1 MANAPYSQSPA
12 WDRRHPFYVDLVQRL
27 EYCRQQLEQDQ
38 QMLERLFADVLS
50 AVTIKTDTGVTA
62 RTQRLQERIA
72 TLTREI
78 QELLVSAHFARRER
92 ASGESEGRTIVKK
105 LKLVGGILLCCALF
119 WAAPVSAQTKVVQN
133 PTTVSFTPS
142 PDHGTTL
149 SDGTMIVTRYELRM
163 FLVGQTVPV
172 AVRDLAKPVPVSGT
186 ISVTNAAWFVPLAPN
201 VELISRVAAIGPGG
215 EGVSASSNPFAMLT
229 APGAATALVIK

>member
-1 MANAPYSQSPA
+1 M
-12 WDRRHPFYVDLVQRL
+12 RL
-27 EYCRQQLEQDQ
+27 T
-38 QMLERLFADVLS
+38 V
-50 AVTIKTDTGVTA
+50 
-62 RTQRLQERIA
+62 
-72 TLTREI
+72 
-78 QELLVSAHFARRER
+78 LLVIA
-92 ASGESEGRTIVKK
+92 I
-105 LKLVGGILLCCALF
+105 ALF
-119 WAAPVSAQTKVVQN
+119 VVAPVSAQTKVVQN

-201 VELISRVAAIGPGG
+201 VELISRVAAIGPAG
-215 EGVSASSNPFAMLT
+215 EAVSPNSNPFGFNKVPT
-229 APGAATALVIK
+229 AAAAVVIKQQ